1 MQINAFRYFLE
12 TASTGSIRK
21 AAERLHVTAT
31 AVGRQIENLEQ
42 YVNAPLFE
50 RSARGIR
57 LTPAGEVL
65 MGRVAPLMRDLEDIK
80 GDILDL
86 RGLRKG
92 TVSIFA
98 AEALVTGFLVK
109 AIGEFRSDFP
119 GITFNIGLA
128 GADQTFEALRADKVD
143 IGFMF
148 NAPRRPDIDVLASAN
163 LVHVAVVSPRHA
175 LAHRKRIRLTELA
188 SYPLVIPETTFGARR
203 AVDRAA
209 RAEGTR
215 IEPAYVANSLIVMK
229 ELAQS
234 GTAVAFVPLLSV
246 EYEVEHG
253 LLVPI
258 RIDNKILETV
268 EVSIAVHKGRRLSFS
283 TMKFLEAA
291 SAALSDVRKQGR
303 RGTANSL
310 TSL

>member
-50 RSARGIR
+50 RGARGIK

-65 MGRVAPLMRDLEDIK
+65 LRRVAPLIRDLEDIK

-86 RGLRKG
+86 RGLRQG
-92 TVSIFA
+92 SVSVFA
-98 AEALVTGFLVK
+98 AEALVSGFLIKSV
-109 AIGEFRSDFP
+109 AAFRNDFP

-128 GADQTFEALRADKVD
+128 GADQTFEALRADQID
-143 IGFMF
+143 IGFTL
-148 NAPRRPDIDVLASAN
+148 NAPRRPDIEVLASAD
-163 LVHVAVVSPRHA
+163 LIHVAVVSPRHA
-175 LAHRKRIRLTELA
+175 LAHRKRIKMMELVN
-188 SYPLVIPETTFGARR
+188 YPLAVPETTFGARR
-203 AVDRAA
+203 AMDRAA

-215 IEPAYVANSLIVMK
+215 IEPAYVANSLSVIK
-229 ELAQS
+229 ELVQTGA
-234 GTAVAFVPLLSV
+234 AVALVPLLSID
-246 EYEVEHG
+246 YEVEHG

-258 RIDNKILETV
+258 RIDNKSLETV
-268 EVSIAVHKGRRLSFS
+268 EVSICVHKGRRLSFATS
-283 TMKFLEAA
+283 KFLETAA
-291 SAALSDVRKQGR
+291 SALKPGR
-303 RGTANSL
+303 S
-310 TSL
+310 SPH